1 MNGRERKLRRD
12 QVLGFGDWLDADV
25 NSLKM
30 QETEH
35 GWGEG
40 EESILDM

>member
-1 MNGRERKLRRD
+1 MGELLLKD
-12 QVLGFGDWLDADV
+12 IKEEFFMLDADV